1 MKQRLRVD
9 LRLQCAFA
17 VAVVI
22 FGIAG
27 AHNTTLIQAA
37 TYGALYAVVAIGL
50 SLLLGNV
57 HLISIGQ
64 AGFFAIGAYAVAYL
78 TASATWPAGISP
90 GMQFVIASIVG
101 VAVSALLGFALGV
114 IALRFA
120 GPYLAMA
127 TLAFGAI
134 VIGLL
139 RYTPA
144 FGGVSGI
151 SNVPFPQFGNV
162 TLSGPAAYWYAWF
175 LVAVAAVGTTAI
187 LRGRIGRALEAIRND
202 PLAAE
207 VAGIPV
213 RRYTI
218 GAFTYAGALA
228 GLAGTFYS
236 SFLGLVVPEAVGVT
250 VSIDILLMVIL
261 GGAGTVSGAILGA
274 TLIAFANLYGHAYG
288 SIRPI
293 FYGIAV
299 ICVAIFLPNGLV
311 GLLWHRPN
319 TKPAAA
325 QAPESAVPDAARPA
339 KPAATVPWLDVRGV
353 SKRFGGLVAVNDVSF
368 VLENGT
374 ITALI
379 GPNGAGKTTL
389 FNAIDGVVRADA
401 GNILV
406 AGNDVTGW
414 QPHRIARLGV
424 ARSFQNARLFGDMTV
439 AENVTVGAFAAPAGA
454 PDDAAALARFGVAHL
469 SETPAR
475 DLAFGDRRRVELAR
489 AAAGRPDLLLL
500 DEPAAGLNALERDRL
515 REDIRALRS
524 DGITVLLIEHDM
536 HLVMDVSDR
545 VIVLEFGT
553 VIADGLPK
561 DVQTDPAVI
570 EAYLGVGA

>member
-1 MKQRLRVD
+1 LKGRLRID
-9 LRLQCAFA
+9 LQLQCAFA
-17 VAVVI
+17 IVVVV

-27 AHNTTLIQAA
+27 SHNTTLIQAA
-37 TYGALYAVVAIGL
+37 TYGALYAIVAIGL
-50 SLLLGNV
+50 SLLLGNAN
-57 HLISIGQ
+57 LISIGQ

-78 TASATWPAGISP
+78 TASVTWPPGVSP
-90 GMQFVIASIVG
+90 GAQFLIASVLGVLVSGILG
-101 VAVSALLGFALGV
+101 VALGI
-114 IALRFA
+114 IALRFS

-134 VIGLL
+134 VVGLL
-139 RYTPA
+139 RYAPA

-151 SNVPFPQFGNV
+151 SNVPYPQFGPV
-162 TLSGPAAYWYAWF
+162 ALSGPNAYWYAWF
-175 LVAVAAVGTTAI
+175 LVAIAAVGTTAI

-218 GAFTYAGALA
+218 GVFAYAGALA
-228 GLAGTFYS
+228 GLAGTFYA

-250 VSIDILLMVIL
+250 VSIDVLLMVIL

-274 TLIAFANLYGHAYG
+274 TIIAFTNLYGHSYG
-288 SIRPI
+288 NIRPI
-293 FYGIAV
+293 FYGVAV
-299 ICVAIFLPNGLV
+299 ICVAIFLPHGLV
-311 GLLWHRPN
+311 GLLWHRRN
-319 TKPAAA
+319 TKPADEPA
-325 QAPESAVPDAARPA
+325 DAA
-339 KPAATVPWLDVRGV
+339 PAADLAPSIRARAATSWLEVRGV

-368 VLENGT
+368 ALENGT

-389 FNAIDGVVRADA
+389 FNAIDGVVRADT
-401 GNILV
+401 GSIV
-406 AGNDVTGW
+406 IAGNDVTAW

-439 AENVTVGAFAAPAGA
+439 AENVAIGAFAAAHDTAGSST
-454 PDDAAALARFGVAHL
+454 ALMRFGVGHL
-469 SETPAR
+469 GGTPAR

-489 AAAGRPDLLLL
+489 AASSGPDLLLL
-500 DEPAAGLNALERDRL
+500 DEPAAGLNALERERL
-515 REDIRALRS
+515 REDILALRR

-545 VIVLEFGT
+545 VIVLEFGSI
-553 VIADGLPK
+553 IADGLPR
-561 DVQTDPAVI
+561 DVQTSPAVI
-570 EAYLGVGA
+570 EAYLGASS